1 MHLILCIDDR
11 GGMLFNRRRQ
21 SQDREV
27 RRDMLSM
34 ADGHALWM
42 NAYSA
47 GQFSE
52 EERPRLHVAED
63 FLDRAGEE
71 DFCFVEDRPAD
82 LWPDRAKCLVLY
94 RWNRV
99 YPSDLKLDLASAL
112 EGWTLLDSRDF
123 PGYSHETITKEVYA
137 R

>member
-1 MHLILCIDDR
+1 
-11 GGMLFNRRRQ
+11 MLFNRRRQ

-27 RRDMLSM
+27 RRDILSM

-52 EERPRLHVAED
+52 EDRFRLHVAED
-63 FLDRAGEE
+63 FPEQAGEE

-82 LWPDRAKCLVLY
+82 PWLDRAGHLILY

-99 YPSDLKLDLASAL
+99 YPSDLKLDLAPAL
-112 EGWTLLDSRDF
+112 EGRTLLASRDF
-123 PGYSHETITKEVYA
+123 PGYSHETITKEVYV